1 MNYRRIKKNSS
12 LLDPP
17 RRRSAVT
24 TRLAII
30 CIVLAPAAAAQGQV
44 FDNYFDGYGGGYGY
58 SYHSSTA
65 EEGIQRGYADI
76 VRSQGMANL
85 LNSKAAKEWE
95 QARKDYIDNRLRATQ
110 TYFEMRRVNEDY
122 RASQRSSPLSME
134 AYVRLAR
141 QQAPDPLST
150 SQLDSLSGAIG
161 WPAALRKEQYGPLR
175 QQLDKL
181 FQQRAGGHLDY
192 QAIHDACTEMIALL
206 KNELNT
212 LPSNE
217 YLAAKKFLESLD
229 YTARITRS

>member
-1 MNYRRIKKNSS
+1 
-12 LLDPP
+12 
-17 RRRSAVT
+17 VT
-24 TRLAII
+24 TRFAAFLF
-30 CIVLAPAAAAQGQV
+30 VLALATDASAQ
-44 FDNYFDGYGGGYGY
+44 YYDGSGGY

-85 LNSKAAKEWE
+85 LNSQAAKEYE
-95 QARKDYIDNRLRATQ
+95 AARKEYIDNRLRATQ
-110 TYFEMRRVNEDY
+110 TYFDMRRVNTEY
-122 RASQRSSPLSME
+122 RNAQRPSPLSME
-134 AYVRLAR
+134 SYVRLAR

-150 SQLDSLSGAIG
+150 SQLDALSGAIG
-161 WPAALRKEQYGPLR
+161 WPAALRKVEYNALR

-181 FQQRAGGHLDY
+181 FQQRAGGYLDY
-192 QAIHDACTEMIALL
+192 QAIHDAVEAMLAQLKTEVSA
-206 KNELNT
+206 